1 MWGFKRR
8 IGSASQI
15 TTMTMLSLAKAF
27 LLKQGFACTA
37 KKPRSTAPSSL
48 QKAQPDSR
56 SAAQFRFPD
65 SRGQWAHMKM
75 KKKESLGELSSLVAL
90 GDALHQQISPS
101 SLCFEKRETL
111 RNNWFFSAHSI
122 IQICLMVHM
131 YRVHSSTHEAPY
143 RQAVIKFLCFMSQD
157 ISWKSV
163 LYSCVALLS
172 FQNSQLTISSPLEM
186 DSISSRRPN
195 LIYLHKRGE
204 FILNWNILFFFF
216 KRYLDLE

>member
-75 KKKESLGELSSLVAL
+75 KKKSRLVSYPL
-90 GDALHQQISPS
+90 WW
-101 SLCFEKRETL
+101 RWETL
-111 RNNWFFSAHSI
+111 YINRSAPALCVLKKGKHWGIIGFFLLTQSYKYVWWY
-122 IQICLMVHM
+122 ICIA
-131 YRVHSSTHEAPY
+131 YIAPHT
-143 RQAVIKFLCFMSQD
+143 RPRIVR
-157 ISWKSV
+157 
-163 LYSCVALLS
+163 LS
-172 FQNSQLTISSPLEM
+172 
-186 DSISSRRPN
+186 
-195 LIYLHKRGE
+195 
-204 FILNWNILFFFF
+204 
-216 KRYLDLE
+216 